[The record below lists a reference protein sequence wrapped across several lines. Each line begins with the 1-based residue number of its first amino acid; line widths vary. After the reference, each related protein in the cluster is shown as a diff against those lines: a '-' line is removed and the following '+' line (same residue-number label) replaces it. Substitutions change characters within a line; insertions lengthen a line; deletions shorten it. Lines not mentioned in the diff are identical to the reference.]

1 MTPRPRKPRKCCCP
15 YRRPDEIVFK
25 PAGTPL
31 SELERI
37 VLDHDEL
44 EALQLCDGLALT
56 QQEAGERMG
65 VSRGTIQRLVTSS
78 RRKVAEAITGGAA
91 LIVLPAAAGD
101 VSHLPE
107 A

>member
-1 MTPRPRKPRKCCCP
+1 MAPRPRKPRRCCCP
-15 YRRPDEIVFK
+15 HRRPDEIVFK

-65 VSRGTIQRLVTSS
+65 VSRGTIQRLVTSG
-78 RRKVAEAITGGAA
+78 RRKVVEAIAGSTA
-91 LIVLPAAAGD
+91 LVVLPAAAGD
-101 VSHLPE
+101 TSPLPE